1 MLQRHR
7 MQLLK
12 SWGVILIKLVICGLA
27 SWYAYC
33 MCRGIKAWLDYDP
46 KEAAIVHTKLYL
58 EAAYAHPTAP
68 QEEAVEEAVVGCG
81 GVLAYDDCW
90 TLLQEVVVQSSNQY
104 TLTVVFYDWEAGVP
118 LGSGDD
124 VIVRVELANTRP
136 VLVYTYEGCVD
147 FCSYE
152 PDDWSPPR

>member
-1 MLQRHR
+1 

-12 SWGVILIKLVICGLA
+12 SWGAILIKPVVCGLA

-46 KEAAIVHTKLYL
+46 KEAAHT
-58 EAAYAHPTAP
+58 HPTAP
-68 QEEAVEEAVVGCG
+68 QEKAVEEAVVDCG
-81 GVLAYDDCW
+81 GVLASDDCW

-124 VIVRVELANTRP
+124 VIIRAEFANARP
-136 VLVYTYEGCVD
+136 VPVYTYEGCVD
-147 FCSYE
+147 FCLYE
-152 PDDWSPPR
+152 RDDWSPPR